1 VPSPPAGALWS
12 PIHAVLFVIR
22 APCVL
27 FLSVFYFG
35 VLDLLPVGHTIRYAV
50 LWLLLA
56 VTGVWWVDLQVD
68 GVKRGYVASREEQWQ
83 DMS

>member
-1 VPSPPAGALWS
+1 L
-12 PIHAVLFVIR
+12 
-22 APCVL
+22 
-27 FLSVFYFG
+27 YFG

-68 GVKRGYVASREEQWQ
+68 GVKRGYVASGKEQWQ
-83 DMS
+83 NMS